1 MRFGFPTG
9 FSSCAVGRL
18 PSPDAVTL
26 QGSQRARTQVAL
38 RTAAGVATLLV
49 LFGCGTPTQPV
60 RGTPMRG
67 QSQGPL
73 PGVPEEQPF
82 VEENVAPPPFPA
94 ESKLIEFKLRGLTS
108 NRFFIDGS
116 SLAVG
121 KDKVV
126 RFILVIRTPEGV
138 SNVSFAG
145 LRCGEHDWKDYAYAR
160 ADHTWSVDK
169 DATWRRIQQLT
180 FNNYKGTLYEDFF
193 CTHGVLSTDPA
204 GDAQKLVNLLKNP
217 PVPDSRVPQRSN

>member
-9 FSSCAVGRL
+9 LSWRAVGRL
-18 PSPDAVTL
+18 RSLHVIIARAREHARAHIAL
-26 QGSQRARTQVAL
+26 QRALGAFAL
-38 RTAAGVATLLV
+38 LL
-49 LFGCGTPTQPV
+49 LFGCSNVPTEPV

-67 QSQGPL
+67 QSQGPV

-82 VEENVAPPPFPA
+82 VEENIAPPPFPA
-94 ESKLIEFKLRGLTS
+94 ESKLVEFKLRGLTT
-108 NRFFIDGS
+108 NRFFVDGS
-116 SLAVG
+116 SLTIG

-138 SNVSFAG
+138 SNVTFSG
-145 LRCGEHDWKDYAYAR
+145 LRCGDHDWKDYAYAR
-160 ADHTWSVDK
+160 VDHTWAIDK
-169 DATWRRIQQLT
+169 DATWRRIQQLS

-204 GDAQKLVNLLKNP
+204 GDAKKLVQLLKMP
-217 PVPDSRVPQRSN
+217 PYDDPRVPR

>member
-9 FSSCAVGRL
+9 LSWRAVGRL
-18 PSPDAVTL
+18 HSPDA
-26 QGSQRARTQVAL
+26 
-38 RTAAGVATLLV
+38 TAARVAEHGSARNGLGTGLGTVALLV
-49 LFGCGTPTQPV
+49 LFGCSHVPTEPV

-82 VEENVAPPPFPA
+82 VEENIPPPPFPA
-94 ESKLIEFKLRGLTS
+94 ESKLIEFKLRGVTS

-116 SLAVG
+116 SLTLG

-138 SNVSFAG
+138 SNVTFSG
-145 LRCGEHDWKDYAYAR
+145 LRCSDHDWKDYAYAR

-169 DATWRRIQQLT
+169 DATWRRIQQLS
-180 FNNYKGTLYEDFF
+180 FNNYKGTLYEEFF

-204 GDAQKLVNLLKNP
+204 GDSKKLVQLLKNP
-217 PVPDSRVPQRSN
+217 PYDDPRVPR